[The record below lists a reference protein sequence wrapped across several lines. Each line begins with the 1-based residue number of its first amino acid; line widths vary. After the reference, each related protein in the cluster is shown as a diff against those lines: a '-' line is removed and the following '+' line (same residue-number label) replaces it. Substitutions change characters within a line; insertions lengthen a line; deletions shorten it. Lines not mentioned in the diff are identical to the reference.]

1 MKVRLSGHRFKASM
15 AGQENE
21 ADEIAQCVG
30 QRQDFGR
37 HTTFSLLRPVR
48 GALYDGGVDH
58 RV

>member
-1 MKVRLSGHRFKASM
+1 M

-48 GALYDGGVDH
+48 GALYDGGVDR